1 MNNNLVPYDCQTI
14 FMDMES
20 FSDNYEK
27 TYLDPAVQR
36 LGGLEHDSGWTDD
49 NAADWFGKFVGF
61 RTTNRAFF
69 ADVEAN
75 LRWAKEIGNERSRIA
90 YQLMSD
96 LGMELMSL
104 DGNNAHSTCYHVIEK
119 GFAWKDHHSQDRVL
133 FKELPRN
140 RIDTNPS
147 GLTQKDILYKRS
159 IEVNIFRRI
168 SYTDTF
174 NFFRDQNI
182 STNLNAQEYRQS
194 NGTVMS
200 EYIRDF
206 SNQSRIKEIYD
217 GLGVVGPSRFDE
229 RYHQEQTAIVCA
241 KIHYGYNDK
250 VKQNS
255 NGLDKFYNDVESLS
269 SDVKR
274 DLEYVFGALE
284 KVVKALPSLPPKKKT
299 SKKKTSKKKTSKKK
313 TSKKKL
319 TNFKRYQFFGLI
331 DLMLICR
338 DLGFV
343 VKKPIDF
350 FDWYLGVDAAWYK
363 AAQSIPTEEYKKR
376 SYIYFTKQVVEPK
389 RYNKVRL
396 LLKEALLKSEKSLLK
411 KEVISVVR
419 THDDYYSHNQRKELW
434 CLQGAK
440 DRHGKDIKILELYLS
455 GVFHGDHRVP
465 DVEGGKTT
473 IENGELMRAA
483 DNLAKGASTN
493 PPHFPHQEA
502 T

>member
-1 MNNNLVPYDCQTI
+1 MINIMKSNLYVYDCRTVLVDVET
-14 FMDMES
+14 FADY
-20 FSDNYEK
+20 YEK

-49 NAADWFGKFVGF
+49 NAADWFGKFVAF
-61 RTTNRAFF
+61 RTTNRAYF

-75 LRWAKEIGNERSRIA
+75 LRWAKETGNERSRLA

-104 DGNNAHSTCYHVIEK
+104 DGNNAHSTCYHVIKK
-119 GFAWKDHHSQDRVL
+119 GFAWKDHHSQNPVL

-140 RIDTNPS
+140 TIDTNPG
-147 GLTQKDILYKRS
+147 GLTQKDILYKTN
-159 IEVNIFRRI
+159 IEVNILGRI
-168 SYTDTF
+168 SYAETF

-200 EYIRDF
+200 AYIRDF
-206 SNQSRIKEIYD
+206 SDQSRIKEIYD
-217 GLGVVGPSRFDE
+217 GLGVVGPTRFDE

-241 KIHYGYNDK
+241 KIHYGYNNK
-250 VKQNS
+250 IKQNS

-284 KVVKALPSLPPKKKT
+284 KVVKALPPAPPKKKT

-313 TSKKKL
+313 I

-338 DLGFV
+338 DLGFA
-343 VKKPIDF
+343 VKKPKDF
-350 FDWYLGVDAAWYK
+350 FEWYLDVDATWYK
-363 AAQSIPTEEYKKR
+363 TAQSIPTEEYKKR
-376 SYIYFTKQVVEPK
+376 SYIYLTKQVIEPK

-411 KEVISVVR
+411 EEVISVVR
-419 THDDYYSHNQRKELW
+419 THADYYSHNQRKELW
-434 CLQGAK
+434 TLQGAK
-440 DRHGKDIKILELYLS
+440 DRWGKDIEILELYLPR
-455 GVFHGDHRVP
+455 VCHADHSVSCA
-465 DVEGGKTT
+465 DGGKTT

-493 PPHFPHQEA
+493 PPHFPHQEVR
-502 T
+502 